1 MNSSDESNEEEK
13 RDLQATG
20 CIEIII
26 MNAAEGFKNSAS
38 FQDTMMDWV
47 IQSKKIDYLFTG
59 WYL

>member
-26 MNAAEGFKNSAS
+26 MNATEDFKNSAS
-38 FQDTMMDWV
+38 FQDTMMD
-47 IQSKKIDYLFTG
+47 
-59 WYL
+59 